1 MIDAEALINAL
12 SQRLLSPA
20 PVRAEGMATLERI
33 LSNADQSPLY
43 NQQ

>member
-1 MIDAEALINAL
+1 VIDAEALINAL
-12 SQRLLSPA
+12 SERFLSPV

-43 NQQ
+43 KPQ